1 MLFLDKQHLNMLCSC
16 IFVLN
21 KLCTWK
27 FISICNVVCHLR
39 KYIIWNSMLLIDWS
53 FPSSLKVP
61 IFSRKVRYLLKRPV
75 NKRDLNKLCSCIF
88 ILNPLCIGIFEK
100 LYYRNFIPPSA
111 ASAVSTASTA
121 PAASAASTAVNPVPL
136 DKSSIQFFER
146 TPSPRWPVYN
156 GLYYQY

>member
-1 MLFLDKQHLNMLCSC
+1 MNVLFLDKQHLNMLCSC

-53 FPSSLKVP
+53 FPSFQKVP
-61 IFSRKVRYLLKRPV
+61 IFSRKVCYLLKRPA
-75 NKRDLNKLCSCIF
+75 NMRYLNKLCSCIF

-100 LYYRNFIPPSA
+100 LYYRETLSGAHCISVYFSA
-111 ASAVSTASTA
+111 CCLNYRNISVSGS
-121 PAASAASTAVNPVPL
+121 
-136 DKSSIQFFER
+136 
-146 TPSPRWPVYN
+146 VYSVIEVK
-156 GLYYQY
+156 GW